1 MEAVTIGAL
10 FLLSLYLP
18 ASAADPSVT
27 AAGTDTPLL
36 IVLGIGSAAGVG
48 ALLSLTG
55 HAVWNIC
62 WPYSSTGG
70 WRQVLPRRYFHW
82 VHSDFRWEIAEKLG
96 PYWDVAGEPCPRGG
110 DRAIVSTAFLL
121 YTEAPAEVRGWIRRR
136 HNRFSDA
143 LSAAAA
149 ILMGVVSGFALYP
162 DLNGMRL
169 GLVFALVVVA
179 ILTFAHGLE
188 ARHQSI
194 AMEKYWFLLRAHHML
209 GPDPATLVALEPGGE
224 ITVRPSLRP
233 ARH

>member
-1 MEAVTIGAL
+1 MEAVTLGAL

-36 IVLGIGSAAGVG
+36 VVLGIGSAAGVG

-55 HAVWNIC
+55 HAVWNLF
-62 WPYSSTGG
+62 WPYSPTGG
-70 WRQVLPRRYFHW
+70 WRQLFPRRYFPWIHR
-82 VHSDFRWEIAEKLG
+82 DFRTEIAEKLG
-96 PYWDVAGEPCPRGG
+96 PYWDVAETPCPVGG

-121 YTEAPAEVRGWIRRR
+121 YSEAPAEVRGWIRRR

-149 ILMGVVSGFALYP
+149 ILLGVLSGVALYP
-162 DLNGMRL
+162 LWNDGRR
-169 GLVFALVVVA
+169 GLVVALVLVA
-179 ILTFAHGLE
+179 ILTFAQGLE

-194 AMEKYWFLLRAHHML
+194 AMEKYWFLLRARHML
-209 GPDPATLVALEPGGE
+209 DPDPATPVGLEPGAE
-224 ITVRPSLRP
+224 LTIRPSLSR